1 MICALRQQAMQI
13 ERVLISSKIRE
24 VWVGAAFLPDLFA
37 SAEASDN
44 RQNDVLQLK
53 EITLC

>member
-1 MICALRQQAMQI
+1 MQI
-13 ERVLISSKIRE
+13 ERVLMNSKIRE
-24 VWVGAAFLPDLFA
+24 AWVGAAFLLDPST

>member
-1 MICALRQQAMQI
+1 MQI
-13 ERVLISSKIRE
+13 ERVLISSQIRE
-24 VWVGAAFLPDLFA
+24 AWVGAAFLPDPSA
-37 SAEASDN
+37 SAEASDD

>member
-1 MICALRQQAMQI
+1 MQI
-13 ERVLISSKIRE
+13 ERVLMNSKIRE
-24 VWVGAAFLPDLFA
+24 AWVGGGCLPDPSA